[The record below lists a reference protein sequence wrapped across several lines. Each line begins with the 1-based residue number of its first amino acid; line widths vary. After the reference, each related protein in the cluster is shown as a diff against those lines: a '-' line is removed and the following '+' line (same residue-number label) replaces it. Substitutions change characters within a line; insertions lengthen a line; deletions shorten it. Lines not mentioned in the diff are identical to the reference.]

1 MNMARMKRSTT
12 RLRLADYDA
21 DVSHLCTH
29 VLHAMPKNVICHV
42 AGSNDETTDD
52 LLLENQL
59 SLIVIAGIAGM
70 PETVAEDR

>member
-1 MNMARMKRSTT
+1 
-12 RLRLADYDA
+12 
-21 DVSHLCTH
+21 
-29 VLHAMPKNVICHV
+29 MPKNVICHV

>member
-21 DVSHLCTH
+21 DVSHLCKTCAAC
-29 VLHAMPKNVICHV
+29 HAKNVICHV
-42 AGSNDETTDD
+42 ADSNDG
-52 LLLENQL
+52 LWLENQL
-59 SLIVIAGIAGM
+59 SLIITAGIAGM